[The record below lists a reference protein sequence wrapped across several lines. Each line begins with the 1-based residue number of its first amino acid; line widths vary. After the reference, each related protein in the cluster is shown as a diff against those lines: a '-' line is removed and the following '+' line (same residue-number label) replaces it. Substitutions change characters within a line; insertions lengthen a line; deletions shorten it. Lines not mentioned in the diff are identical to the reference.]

1 MWRTVNL
8 CAELLTNA
16 TFDFIDEI
24 ERCDDAATLVESF
37 QRFIRK
43 FGMLYFMVGNPD
55 KPGVPRDDRLWAT
68 TWPEEWLNHWS
79 DQKYLFVDPVVR
91 YLLTENEPVRWSQTP
106 GPNNEPGARVLDEA
120 NEFRMRDGFA
130 VPVHSRDGNTVAVS
144 MGTEAYELGR
154 RDEICLHMG
163 SLYFY
168 TKLDRLRSKSLAL
181 ARRQPRSPQLT
192 PRERECLSWVAAG
205 KTDWEISQILN
216 IAEQT
221 VHEYVQN
228 ALIKLNATTRAQAV
242 AIAISNKQIKN

>member
-1 MWRTVNL
+1 
-8 CAELLTNA
+8 
-16 TFDFIDEI
+16 
-24 ERCDDAATLVESF
+24 
-37 QRFIRK
+37 
-43 FGMLYFMVGNPD
+43 
-55 KPGVPRDDRLWAT
+55 
-68 TWPEEWLNHWS
+68 
-79 DQKYLFVDPVVR
+79 
-91 YLLTENEPVRWSQTP
+91 
-106 GPNNEPGARVLDEA
+106 
-120 NEFRMRDGFA
+120 
-130 VPVHSRDGNTVAVS
+130 

-228 ALIKLNATTRAQAV
+228 GLIKLNATTRAQAV
-242 AIAISNKQIKN
+242 AIAISTKQIST